1 MAPAA
6 GKGPNRT
13 GTYYHQPQYP
23 PQQQPALNHH
33 GGESSKLKQEG
44 AYFSSNPSEPYS
56 GPPRPE
62 QVGGPAP
69 TPLSAAA
76 IASHGHGHGRGVY
89 GSFAAGAGSGSG
101 AGLASGDD
109 DDATSPSSQ
118 GHGGYE
124 RTLTPQPGSGGS
136 TSKDERNGRQG
147 GGSTTSTNPKKR
159 KTIPGSRGVANLTP
173 EQLAKKR
180 ANDREAQRAIRERQK
195 LKNEQYEREIRELK
209 SQQPYQ
215 ELQAALR
222 QKAAVEA
229 ELAEMKRTLASVVS
243 MVQPLIS
250 RPDTQPAA
258 SIGSSPHDGG
268 QTQPATSIPPPP
280 APSFTVGSTP
290 VSAASPASVSN
301 QGGRWQNEL
310 SPVATQATAA
320 RPVPAAGDY
329 PEARVLEQQRLE
341 LVHGLDLGSERLELD
356 FLIGPTQKIPKI
368 QSGINGAQDSP
379 NYRHVPLKHD
389 WTDGPDPASTNP
401 QTQAPAVV
409 QRFPPPIFSDT
420 TTGTQQTAPAQITV
434 VPAAAVPPPPPP
446 SQPPLNA
453 IPRIGQSQ
461 QHPSSSI
468 PPSLPNPN
476 PSPDTGTGGTPPWF
490 LPLKNCAPTCALDS
504 LLLDFLAERRERQRE
519 GLPLSELVGPRYP
532 SVSSLLNPA
541 VSRRYAHP
549 LSKLFTDVVS
559 TFPHLSTLPER
570 IAVVHGMFLIMRWQI
585 DPTRENWLAMPP
597 HFRPLPIQQSV
608 SHPAWLDY
616 IAFPDMRRAVITEWE
631 NNDRSFTIDEF
642 FIPFTSTLNL
652 SWPYEE
658 TDTLLMSPDGSEV
671 MINPVY
677 ERHMSRLSSWTLG
690 EAYARTF
697 PRLVGTFN
705 LRRDGS

>member
-1 MAPAA
+1 M
-6 GKGPNRT
+6 
-13 GTYYHQPQYP
+13 
-23 PQQQPALNHH
+23 LILC
-33 GGESSKLKQEG
+33 LK
-44 AYFSSNPSEPYS
+44 
-56 GPPRPE
+56 
-62 QVGGPAP
+62 
-69 TPLSAAA
+69 
-76 IASHGHGHGRGVY
+76 
-89 GSFAAGAGSGSG
+89 
-101 AGLASGDD
+101 
-109 DDATSPSSQ
+109 
-118 GHGGYE
+118 
-124 RTLTPQPGSGGS
+124 
-136 TSKDERNGRQG
+136 K
-147 GGSTTSTNPKKR
+147 
-159 KTIPGSRGVANLTP
+159 
-173 EQLAKKR
+173 
-180 ANDREAQRAIRERQK
+180 DREAQRAIRERQK
-195 LKNEQYEREIRELK
+195 LKTEQYEREIRELK

-215 ELQAALR
+215 ELQAVLR

-229 ELAEMKRTLASVVS
+229 ELAEIKRALASVVS
-243 MVQPLIS
+243 MVQPLLS
-250 RPDTQPAA
+250 RPDPQSAM
-258 SIGSSPHDGG
+258 SLGSSPNDSN
-268 QTQPATSIPPPP
+268 QTQHPTSIPPPP
-280 APSFTVGSTP
+280 ASSVTIGSTP

-301 QGGRWQNEL
+301 QANRWQSEL
-310 SPVATQATAA
+310 SPMTAQATTA
-320 RPVPAAGDY
+320 RSVPSAGDY
-329 PEARVLEQQRLE
+329 PEARVLEQQRRE
-341 LVHGLDLGSERLELD
+341 LVHGLDLGPERLELD

-409 QRFPPPIFSDT
+409 QRFPPPVFSSDT
-420 TTGTQQTAPAQITV
+420 SQGTQQQPQIPIVPTAPL
-434 VPAAAVPPPPPP
+434 P

-461 QHPSSSI
+461 PQQPL
-468 PPSLPNPN
+468 SLPNP
-476 PSPDTGTGGTPPWF
+476 PPETGPGGGTPPWF

-532 SVSSLLNPA
+532 SVSSLLNPS

-559 TFPHLSTLPER
+559 TFPHLSTLPEK

-616 IAFPDMRRAVITEWE
+616 IAFPDMRQAVITDWE